1 MSNITDKRSADMHF
15 EQQVKEVLLRETIN
29 PILKQ
34 GFQEFFDMGMAEKV
48 RQIKPNLE
56 TINANI
62 DNANLS
68 DADFRKFIGTVIP
81 QLLDRIC

>member
-1 MSNITDKRSADMHF
+1 MFKEQNKLSADRHF
-15 EQQVKEVLLRETIN
+15 EQYAKEVLLRETIN

-34 GFQEFFDMGMAEKV
+34 GFNEFYEMGMSEKV
-48 RQIKPNLE
+48 KQIKPNLE

-62 DNANLS
+62 NNTNLS
-68 DADFRKFIGTVIP
+68 DADFRKFIGTIIP